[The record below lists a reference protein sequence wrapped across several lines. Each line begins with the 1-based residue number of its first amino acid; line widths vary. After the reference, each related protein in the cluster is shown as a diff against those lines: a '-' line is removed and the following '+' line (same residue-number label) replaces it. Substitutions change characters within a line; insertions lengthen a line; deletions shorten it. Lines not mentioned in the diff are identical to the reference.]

1 MKRWY
6 LFLIPVLV
14 GLGIVAYFAVR
25 WITPTIFLDGV
36 GKDNRAKHT
45 QSEAGKSSDGHAVPR
60 EILKL
65 RYEQQLR
72 SLTEREDGI
81 KIQDV
86 PNGVYGFA
94 MCDVAAL
101 RAKRDNTSSL
111 EIHKHGGI
119 VYYVGYASE
128 EDIKKYLTR
137 QKNFHILTSFQ
148 SRDGAATLFEI
159 PVEFVSKCEEHQ
171 VKDGYRFDLFVT
183 TIPELHM

>member
-14 GLGIVAYFAVR
+14 GLGILTYFAVR
-25 WITPTIFLDGV
+25 WIAPAIFSDGV
-36 GKDNRAKHT
+36 GGDNRAKHA
-45 QSEAGKSSDGHAVPR
+45 QSEAGKTSDGHAVPR
-60 EILKL
+60 EVLKL

-81 KIQDV
+81 KLQDV

-101 RAKRDNTSSL
+101 KAKRDNTFSL

-128 EDIKKYLTR
+128 EDIEKYLTR
-137 QKNFHILTSFQ
+137 QKNFHILTSSQ
-148 SRDGAATLFEI
+148 SRDGASSLFEI

>member
-6 LFLIPVLV
+6 LLLVSVLV
-14 GLGIVAYFAVR
+14 GLGMLAYFAMR
-25 WITPTIFLDGV
+25 WIAPANFSDGL
-36 GKDNRAKHT
+36 GGDNRAKPT
-45 QSEAGKSSDGHAVPR
+45 QSEAGKTSNGNAVPR
-60 EILKL
+60 EVLKL
-65 RYEQQLR
+65 RHEQQLR

-81 KIQDV
+81 KLQDV

-94 MCDVAAL
+94 MCNVAAL
-101 RAKRDNTSSL
+101 KAKRENTFSL

-128 EDIKKYLTR
+128 EDIEKYLTR
-137 QKNFHILTSFQ
+137 QKNFHIFTSSQ
-148 SRDGAATLFEI
+148 SRDGASTLFEI
-159 PVEFVSKCEEHQ
+159 PVEFVSKCEERQ